1 MNLQKKLEQIE
12 NELTES
18 QQELERV
25 NEQLDEKEK
34 AFANVSLIFENNLNS
49 IPIRRSDLWINN

>member
-34 AFANVSLIFENNLNS
+34 AFANVSLKNFSKNQKYLMK
-49 IPIRRSDLWINN
+49 IN